1 MSPKNITIIG
11 SLNTDLVT
19 RTRRL
24 PAPGETLTA
33 KSFNTAP
40 GGKGAN
46 QAAAAARLSGDGV
59 VVKMVGCVGGDEFG
73 RDLKQALVDSGVDV
87 EGVVVDKVEKSGTA
101 IIIVDEDT
109 AENRILINL
118 GANAK
123 VTKVLF
129 PDSYFTSMNP
139 PISALLMQLEIP
151 LQTVLHLLN
160 LADAAGI
167 TSIFNPAP
175 AVPIPVNFYPK
186 MDHLIVNET
195 EAALLTGEEVEEL
208 DVEAAAK
215 TLLERGVKG
224 SVVITLGAKGG
235 YFSTVDGKG
244 GWMKPEVME
253 PKDVVDTTGAGDT
266 FVGAFAVAIVEG
278 KSVEEAV
285 KWAGVAAGRKVR
297 KRGAMAGIPW
307 RNEL

>member
-101 IIIVDEDT
+101 IIIVSLPRPHLSGE
-109 AENRILINL
+109 ESVCYVL
-118 GANAK
+118 G
-123 VTKVLF
+123 
-129 PDSYFTSMNP
+129 S
-139 PISALLMQLEIP
+139 
-151 LQTVLHLLN
+151 
-160 LADAAGI
+160 G
-167 TSIFNPAP
+167 
-175 AVPIPVNFYPK
+175 
-186 MDHLIVNET
+186 
-195 EAALLTGEEVEEL
+195 LLTRQWIIGRRRH
-208 DVEAAAK
+208 
-215 TLLERGVKG
+215 RG
-224 SVVITLGAKGG
+224 
-235 YFSTVDGKG
+235 
-244 GWMKPEVME
+244 KPH
-253 PKDVVDTTGAGDT
+253 PHKP
-266 FVGAFAVAIVEG
+266 
-278 KSVEEAV
+278 
-285 KWAGVAAGRKVR
+285 RR
-297 KRGAMAGIPW
+297 KRKGHESPLS
-307 RNEL
+307 R